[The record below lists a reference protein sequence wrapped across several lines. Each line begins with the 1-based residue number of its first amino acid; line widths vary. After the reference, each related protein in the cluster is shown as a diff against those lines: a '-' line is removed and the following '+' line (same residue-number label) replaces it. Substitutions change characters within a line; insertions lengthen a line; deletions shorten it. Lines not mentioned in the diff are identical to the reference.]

1 LKGRRSGAGSRNF
14 KNAAAIF
21 AQENKLNGGDET
33 YGTKKL
39 FQSTRCIGS
48 TEGKTGGIG
57 GNGGLARAMGLRND
71 NDR

>member
-1 LKGRRSGAGSRNF
+1 MA
-14 KNAAAIF
+14 
-21 AQENKLNGGDET
+21 GDET
-33 YGTKKL
+33 YGMKKL